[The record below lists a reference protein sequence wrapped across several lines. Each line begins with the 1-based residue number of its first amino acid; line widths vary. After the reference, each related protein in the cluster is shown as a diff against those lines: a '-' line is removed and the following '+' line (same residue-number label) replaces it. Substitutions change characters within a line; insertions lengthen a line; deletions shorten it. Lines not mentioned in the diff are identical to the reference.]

1 MQGDNTLWQVGT
13 DHAGISTQMV
23 VERQLAAKI
32 LVAMISV
39 ANNLNNIFGIEA
51 ESGGHI
57 TAQMRRLGNST
68 DCCVNVTM
76 DEDYQQR

>member
-1 MQGDNTLWQVGT
+1 MGHGFQHTLMDILIRYHRMQGDNALWQVGT

-39 ANNLNNIFGIEA
+39 ANNLNNIFGIGKLNPVGILLHKCGA
-51 ESGGHI
+51 
-57 TAQMRRLGNST
+57 
-68 DCCVNVTM
+68 
-76 DEDYQQR
+76 